1 MQVTCY
7 LKPSWV
13 CLKLW
18 INRGEFLLLTKELCW
33 VLSLHSRLVVGTFL
47 SVLTVE
53 RF

>member
-13 CLKLW
+13 CMKLW
-18 INRGEFLLLTKELCW
+18 INWGEFLFLTKEPYW
-33 VLSLHSRLVVGTFL
+33 VLALQNRLVVVTF
-47 SVLTVE
+47 SSALTVE